1 MFQKIIDIIY
11 RYNVFLITSHERL
24 DGDALGS
31 ELALYQSL
39 YQMGK
44 KAVIFNQDQT
54 PENYRFLP
62 GANQIRS
69 KLNGIEEFDAVFI
82 LDCSELERVG
92 EEAARIG
99 TIKRMINIDHHISNG
114 GFCEITL
121 IDPQASSSGELIYRL
136 FKKMDIAISKD
147 AATNLYAALL
157 TDTGGFH
164 YGNTG
169 KDTLIAAGN
178 LVEYGADPQ
187 WIAENIYENNP
198 PSKLR
203 LLTKALE
210 TLTFDLDGKV
220 GSMVVLLRDIES
232 VGALPEY
239 TEGFVDIPRTIR
251 GVEISVFYSELSD
264 NFFKISL
271 RSKGRINVERVARI
285 LGGGG
290 HINASA
296 CKLRGD
302 IKTVKQ
308 RVIEIIKTCWES

>member
-11 RYNVFLITSHERL
+11 RYNTFLITSHVRL

-31 ELALYQSL
+31 ELALYDSL
-39 YQMGK
+39 RQLGK
-44 KAVIFNQDQT
+44 KAAIFNHDQT

-62 GANQIRS
+62 GAEQIHN
-69 KLNGIEEFDAVFI
+69 KLHNIEEFDAVFI

-92 EEAARIG
+92 QEAARIG
-99 TIKRMINIDHHISNG
+99 TIKQMINIDHHISNG
-114 GFCEITL
+114 GFCEVTL

-164 YGNTG
+164 YGNTR

-178 LVEYGADPQ
+178 LVEHGADPQ

-203 LLTKALE
+203 LLAKALE
-210 TLTFDLDGKV
+210 TLTFDWNGKV
-220 GSMVVLLRDIES
+220 GSLFVLMKDIES
-232 VGALPEY
+232 VGALSEH

-251 GVEISVFYSELSD
+251 GVEISVFYSELSE

-271 RSKGRINVERVARI
+271 RSKGKLDVERVARA

-302 IKTVKQ
+302 IITVKQ
-308 RVIEIIKTCWES
+308 QVMDTIKTCRES

>member
-1 MFQKIIDIIY
+1 MFQRIIDIIY

-44 KAVIFNQDQT
+44 KVVIFNQDQT

-62 GANQIRS
+62 GADQIHR
-69 KLNGIEEFDAVFI
+69 KLNSIEEFDAVFI

-114 GFCEITL
+114 GFCEVTL

-136 FKKMDIAISKD
+136 LKKMDIAISKD

-178 LVEYGADPQ
+178 LVEHGADPQ

-210 TLTFDLDGKV
+210 TLTFDLNGKI
-220 GSMVVLLRDIES
+220 GSMVVLMKDIES
-232 VGALPEY
+232 VGAFPEY
-239 TEGFVDIPRTIR
+239 TEGFVDTPRTIR

-271 RSKGRINVERVARI
+271 RSKGKINVERVARI

-308 RVIEIIKTCWES
+308 RVIETIKTCWES